1 MVLATSTMRENSAL
15 ILGIET
21 SCDET
26 SAAVVRGGTQILS
39 NVVSSSAAFHQRF
52 GGVVP
57 EIAARKQVELIGAVL
72 TGALEEAGVGLDE
85 IEAVAVTTGPGL
97 IGSLLVGVS
106 AAKAIAL
113 ARGIPLVGANH
124 LEGHIYSAFLSGEV
138 RFPALFLIVSGG
150 HSDLVLMPAHGQ
162 YEVLGRTRDDAAGE
176 AFDKAGRL
184 LGMGY
189 PGGPEIDRL
198 AREGNREAMKFPLAR
213 LTSGR
218 PGRRRERSQGRARS
232 FGKWDFSFSGL
243 KAALAR
249 FLMTK
254 EAANFGKEDIAASF
268 QEAIVEPLVQK
279 TMAAAAHIKVKSVCM
294 CGGVAA
300 NSRLRELISQE
311 AERLDMPLLIPP
323 ISLCTDNAAMTA
335 CAGYYRLLAGVRDD
349 MHLEPSA
356 SASLLSWGREQVD
369 AIGPL

>member
-1 MVLATSTMRENSAL
+1 MGPLL
-15 ILGIET
+15 LGIET

-26 SAAVVRGGTQILS
+26 SAAVVRGGRQILS
-39 NVVSSSAAFHQRF
+39 NVVSSSAAFHQLF

-72 TGALEEAGVGLDE
+72 TGALEQAGVSLDRVE
-85 IEAVAVTTGPGL
+85 GVAVTTGPGL

-113 ARGIPLVGANH
+113 ARGIPLVGVNH
-124 LEGHIYSAFLSGEV
+124 LEGHIYSAFLAGEV

-150 HSDLVLMPAHGQ
+150 HSDLVLMRSHGQ
-162 YEVLGRTRDDAAGE
+162 YEVLARTRDDAAGE

-184 LGMGY
+184 LGLAY

-198 AREGNREAMKFPLAR
+198 AREGNRGAIKFPLAR
-213 LTSGR
+213 MTSSTPLG
-218 PGRRRERSQGRARS
+218 RRERSRGRMRS

-243 KAALAR
+243 KAAVAR
-249 FLMTK
+249 FMMTE
-254 EAANFGKEDIAASF
+254 EAANFSKEDIAASF
-268 QEAIVEPLVQK
+268 QEAVVEPLAQK
-279 TMAAAAHIKVKSVCM
+279 TMAAAVHVQAKSVCV

-300 NSRLRELISQE
+300 NSRLRELMNQE
-311 AERLDMPLLIPP
+311 AERHGLPLLIPA
-323 ISLCTDNAAMTA
+323 ISLCTDNAAMIA
-335 CAGYYRLLAGVRDD
+335 CAGYYRLMAGVEDD
-349 MHLEPSA
+349 IHLEPSA
-356 SASLLSWGREQVD
+356 SAALLSWGRGQVD